1 MLHLAGRFLN
11 VFKGEK
17 VMQYRVRAT
26 AIIFSKDKQSLLLI
40 KHVHPKTGEVW
51 WVPPGGAVEKGDQ
64 NIFQTAERETFEES
78 NLIIKT
84 SKEIRYIRE
93 FYETS
98 KGLLHLELFVPGE
111 VISGDLSIKNIYG
124 KGEDEHYI
132 QEAAWLNQKEVQSL
146 VVYPEII
153 KEDSFWEQSDPDG
166 TYLERQSREVL

>member
-1 MLHLAGRFLN
+1 
-11 VFKGEK
+11 
-17 VMQYRVRAT
+17 MQYRVRA
-26 AIIFSKDKQSLLLI
+26 AALIFSKDQQSLLLI

-78 NLIIKT
+78 NYIIKT

-93 FYETS
+93 FYETT

-111 VISGDLSIKNIYG
+111 VISGVLSIKNIYG

-132 QEAAWLNQKEVQSL
+132 QAAAWLTRKEIQGVP
-146 VVYPEII
+146 VYPEII
-153 KEDSFWEQSDPDG
+153 KADSFWEQSDPNG
-166 TYLERQSREVL
+166 TYLERQSREVLL